1 MTGLEMLAEF
11 QKLVTISDPRL
22 LESERLESSEIYQLL
37 NLAQKMVFKNRYFPS
52 NNYAENILIINNN
65 AEDLKKLIVSGYEVS
80 VTLSTNIRYTYEVD
94 ISGEVDTSG
103 ITDYAHYIKSESK
116 LVRTVVFPT
125 SPSGELV
132 PNQLIGFID
141 VRRFITNS
149 MNSPIIRSPGVL
161 LETGDMIRI
170 FVDKYTT
177 DLSSLYLTYLRYPN
191 PIVQDEECELERSLH
206 SVVVTTAIEL
216 FRNNKYLLMGIGQ
229 KQEQPNK

>member
-11 QKLVTISDPRL
+11 QKLITISDPRL
-22 LESERLESSEIYQLL
+22 LESERLESSEVYQLL

-80 VTLSTNIRYTYEVD
+80 VTLSTSIRYTY
-94 ISGEVDTSG
+94 EVDTSG

-229 KQEQPNK
+229 EQEQPDK